1 MGKGS
6 RKKPRKHRK
15 PVHGASVQRASGPA
29 TVDSGQRPTEWR
41 RRFGVWADPTGSAK
55 STQPTVDLAADEIGK
70 LHVAGKITD
79 AQEQAAR
86 TFQEL
91 RRAFLGEFGLRSF
104 KSCIAGGVPHYD
116 DGDGDPAIK
125 EQYQNLEA
133 KLSFRERSEL
143 LHVADDNHPPRA
155 LPVLRAALDKVA
167 GT

>member
-6 RKKPRKHRK
+6 RKKAPPKKR
-15 PVHGASVQRASGPA
+15 VQATNVQRAKRA
-29 TVDSGQRPTEWR
+29 ADIDSGQRPNEHR
-41 RRFGVWADPTGSAK
+41 RARGVWADPTGSAK
-55 STQPTVDLAADEIGK
+55 STQPTVDLAADEIGR

-86 TFQEL
+86 TFQAV
-91 RRAFLGEFGLRSF
+91 RGAYIREFGLRAF
-104 KSCIAGGVPHYD
+104 KSCIAGGVPSYE
-116 DGDGDPAIK
+116 DGDGDPAILA
-125 EQYQNLEA
+125 EYRSLEA

>member
-6 RKKPRKHRK
+6 RKKPPKHRK
-15 PVHGASVQRASGPA
+15 PVHGANVQRAAGPA

-86 TFQEL
+86 TFQAVRGAYIREY
-91 RRAFLGEFGLRSF
+91 GLRAF
-104 KSCIAGGVPHYD
+104 KSCIAGGVPSYD
-116 DGDGDPAIK
+116 DGEGDPVILA
-125 EQYQNLEA
+125 EYRSLEA
-133 KLSFRERSEL
+133 KLSLRERSEL

>member
-6 RKKPRKHRK
+6 RKKPPKHRK
-15 PVHGASVQRASGPA
+15 PVHGANVQRAAGPA

-55 STQPTVDLAADEIGK
+55 STQPTVDLAADEIGR

-86 TFQEL
+86 TFQAVRGTYIREY
-91 RRAFLGEFGLRSF
+91 GLRAF
-104 KSCIAGGVPHYD
+104 KSCIAGSVPSYD
-116 DGDGDPAIK
+116 DGEGDPVILA
-125 EQYQNLEA
+125 EYRSLEA